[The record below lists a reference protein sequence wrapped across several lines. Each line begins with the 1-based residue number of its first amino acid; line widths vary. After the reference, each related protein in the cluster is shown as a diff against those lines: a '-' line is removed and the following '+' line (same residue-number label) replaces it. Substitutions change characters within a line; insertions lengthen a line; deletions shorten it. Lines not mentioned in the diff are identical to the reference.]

1 MNKKY
6 FIYSIPFLI
15 LLSGVCAAAGLIW
28 AMGKSPEKKKV
39 ERDFPLVE
47 TQEVLSYSDGLTL
60 EAQGEVVPY
69 REVSLAAEV
78 PGRIAWKNADSLA
91 GRYVEEG
98 QLLIELDVADY
109 DLEVKRVQQS
119 IKENLI
125 SVEEVDI
132 QKQNNAEL
140 LDLAQQELEIE
151 NKDLERIRS
160 LHAQRAT
167 SKATLDEAEQSRIR
181 ALNAV
186 QLQQNQARVLDKR
199 RARLLQEKERLL
211 VELEKAELDLRRT
224 KVVSPMDGVIVE
236 DPVEEGDFV
245 QRGALLF
252 RIEDISK
259 VEVDFDLK
267 LEELQW
273 IWSGEAEAEARTV
286 NSFALPPLPVDVVLN
301 IDGRRY
307 AWTGVLDR
315 YDGAGLNAATRTIP
329 CVAVVS
335 EHRGKFEVGPD
346 TTEGQGD
353 SDSFGKPPALMN
365 GMFVSV
371 RIPNIRASQSLI
383 EIPITALRPG
393 NKVWLLE
400 DGVLRVRT
408 ARVAQLSDDR
418 VYLLAN
424 ESGVGVGDQVIVSPL
439 VLAVDGMHLM
449 DSAAGQGETASAGL
463 EKLR

>member
-1 MNKKY
+1 M
-6 FIYSIPFLI
+6 
-15 LLSGVCAAAGLIW
+15 
-28 AMGKSPEKKKV
+28 
-39 ERDFPLVE
+39 
-47 TQEVLSYSDGLTL
+47 
-60 EAQGEVVPY
+60 
-69 REVSLAAEV
+69 AAEV

-252 RIEDISK
+252 S
-259 VEVDFDLK
+259 
-267 LEELQW
+267 
-273 IWSGEAEAEARTV
+273 
-286 NSFALPPLPVDVVLN
+286 N
-301 IDGRRY
+301 
-307 AWTGVLDR
+307 
-315 YDGAGLNAATRTIP
+315 
-329 CVAVVS
+329 
-335 EHRGKFEVGPD
+335 
-346 TTEGQGD
+346 
-353 SDSFGKPPALMN
+353 
-365 GMFVSV
+365 
-371 RIPNIRASQSLI
+371 
-383 EIPITALRPG
+383 
-393 NKVWLLE
+393 
-400 DGVLRVRT
+400 
-408 ARVAQLSDDR
+408 
-418 VYLLAN
+418 
-424 ESGVGVGDQVIVSPL
+424 
-439 VLAVDGMHLM
+439 
-449 DSAAGQGETASAGL
+449 
-463 EKLR
+463 

>member
-1 MNKKY
+1 MNKKH

-199 RARLLQEKERLL
+199 RARFLQEKERLL

-224 KVVSPMDGVIVE
+224 KIVSPMDGVIVE

-245 QRGALLF
+245 QRGELLF
-252 RIEDISK
+252 RIEDTSK

-273 IWSGEAEAEARTV
+273 IWSGEAEARTV

-301 IDGRRY
+301 VDGRRY

-315 YDGAGLNAATRTIP
+315 YDGAGLNAATRTVP
-329 CVAVVS
+329 CVAVVA
-335 EHRGKFEVGPD
+335 EHRGKLEAGPGS
-346 TTEGQGD
+346 TEGQGD
-353 SDSFGKPPALMN
+353 SDSFGMPPALMR

-400 DGVLRVRT
+400 DSVLRVRT

-449 DSAAGQGETASAGL
+449 DSAAGQGETASASL